1 MGVLLDILNRLEDA
15 TPDGVLSAAKT
26 LLANLKGARP
36 NTAKMRSS
44 SVKIDDVSQ
53 R

>member
-1 MGVLLDILNRLEDA
+1 MEILNRLEDA
-15 TPDGVLSAAKT
+15 TPDGVLAAAKT
-26 LLANLKGARP
+26 LLANLKKPNSAR
-36 NTAKMRSS
+36 MRSS